1 VRVKRIAV
9 MRKPEH
15 HDSELVSGH
24 PVPDEHAV
32 GHFHDII
39 DDLCAPMHAAILVSS
54 QSLEFET

>member
-1 VRVKRIAV
+1 VRVNRIEV

-15 HDSELVSGH
+15 YDSELVSGH

-32 GHFHDII
+32 EYFHDIL
-39 DDLCAPMHAAILVSS
+39 DDLCARMHAAILVSS